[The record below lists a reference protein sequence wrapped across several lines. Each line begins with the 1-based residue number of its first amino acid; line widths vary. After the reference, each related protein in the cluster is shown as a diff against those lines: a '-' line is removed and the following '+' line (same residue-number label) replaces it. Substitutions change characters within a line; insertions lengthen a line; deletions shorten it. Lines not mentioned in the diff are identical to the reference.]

1 MFESLKA
8 AFSHISFVNG
18 MKSVLLLGVI
28 FLLIFFIRRW
38 LNQSKLP
45 KARIRLINTLVAR
58 FFLLVYGILL
68 VRIWAFT
75 QLFSFFNNP
84 TMKKMVW
91 TLIAF
96 GIVYGLLYFVR
107 SFINTLHI
115 PIADRHQYRKRASYI
130 ATLIFVIILIPIW
143 AATTQQWTTIFSI
156 LGAGIALA
164 LHEVLLNIAGWVY
177 IVIRHPYRTGDRI
190 ELGDVKGD
198 VIDVRVFQT
207 TLLEIGNWVDG
218 DQSTGRVVQV
228 PHGRIFH
235 DTLYNYTQGFEYIW
249 NEFSVLIT
257 FESDWEKARDILLKF
272 GEEESSDVQ
281 QQVKKKIDRMA
292 REYLIYYKNF
302 FCIVYTKI
310 EDSGVKV
317 TLRYLTEAKQRRS
330 GQDDLS
336 RKILKA
342 FHEASGIEFAY
353 PTYRIYKRGEEG
365 EGKA

>member
-1 MFESLKA
+1 MIESLKDYFTHA
-8 AFSHISFVNG
+8 SFVNG
-18 MKSVLLLGVI
+18 LKSTLFLAVIVLLI
-28 FLLIFFIRRW
+28 YFIRRS
-38 LNQSKLP
+38 LSRSKLP
-45 KARIRLINTLVAR
+45 KARAQLIKTLVSR
-58 FFLLVYGILL
+58 FFVLVYAVLL
-68 VRIWAFT
+68 IRIWAFT
-75 QLFSFFNNP
+75 KLFSYFQNP
-84 TMKKMVW
+84 TITKIVW

-96 GIVYGLLYFVR
+96 SIVYGLLYFVR
-107 SFINTLHI
+107 SFINALHI

-130 ATLIFVIILIPIW
+130 ATLIFVITLIPIW
-143 AATTQQWTTIFSI
+143 SATSQQWTTIFSV

-164 LHEVLLNIAGWVY
+164 LHEVLLNIAGWLY

-190 ELGDVKGD
+190 EFGDVKGD
-198 VIDVRVFQT
+198 VIDIRVFQT

-218 DQSTGRVVQV
+218 DQSTGRVVHV
-228 PHGRIFH
+228 PHGRIFR

-302 FCIVYTKI
+302 SCIVYTKI

-353 PTYRIYKRGEEG
+353 PTYRIFKRGEE
-365 EGKA
+365 